1 MKCRDRL
8 KVTLCVLV
16 VLAMV
21 GVPWAEA
28 QRIESTTH
36 SGMSASI
43 STDSEY
49 LGAPP
54 ESVPAP
60 DSVER
65 QYVLAT
71 HPWNRQLE
79 RTIQAV
85 GGEIAYVHRP
95 TGIAMVRSRND
106 EFLSELGAAQHF
118 QFAEPDRFV
127 QWIDPVVDPLV
138 VTPGDDTHFQKQW
151 NLTALEAE
159 AAWAAGCEGE
169 GARVAVL
176 DGGINDT
183 HMDLAGQIDLT
194 CSLSFVEGEPFN
206 SDVGGFWHGSH
217 VAGIVAAADNQ
228 FGIVGVAPEAE
239 IMAVK
244 VLHEGSGSFGA
255 VIGGIL
261 FASDP
266 SAFGIGCA
274 ERADI
279 INMSLG
285 AAFFQR
291 QAPGFRSLLDKA
303 VNFAASKG
311 VLVLSAAGN
320 IPVDFGQLQDA
331 ISIPAQSGSGLG
343 IAATGPVG
351 WQATGA
357 MNFRRFASYSSWGE
371 DLVTLAGPG
380 GDFVYPGNEN
390 CTFDGTT
397 FPCWVFDM
405 VPAPCGGLGGTF
417 TCWAAGTSM
426 ATPAAAGVAA
436 LIVGDNPGIS
446 LGALKSKLKNT
457 ADDEGKLGK
466 DEFYGHGFVN
476 ARRACVE

>member
-1 MKCRDRL
+1 MKCGDMP
-8 KVTLCVLV
+8 KFVVCALV
-16 VLAMV
+16 VSALV
-21 GVPWAEA
+21 GAPWAEA
-28 QRIESTTH
+28 QPIGAAGNSTIP
-36 SGMSASI
+36 I
-43 STDSEY
+43 STSADSEY

-54 ESVPAP
+54 DSAPVP
-60 DSVER
+60 EWEEK
-65 QYVLAT
+65 QYVLAKR
-71 HPWNRQLE
+71 PWSQQLE
-79 RTIQAV
+79 RTIEAV
-85 GGEIAYVHRP
+85 GGEIVYVHRS

-106 EFLSELGAAQHF
+106 EFLSELTAAQYF
-118 QFAEPDRFV
+118 QFAALDRVV
-127 QWIDPVVDPLV
+127 QWVDPVVDPLV

-151 NLTALEAE
+151 NLTAIEAE

-183 HMDLAGQIDLT
+183 HMDLAGQIDIS

-206 SDVGGFWHGSH
+206 SDVGNFWHGSH

-244 VLHEGSGSFGA
+244 VLHDGSGTFGA

-266 SAFGIGCA
+266 GAFGVGCA

-320 IPVDFGQLQDA
+320 IPADFGQLQDT
-331 ISIPAQSGSGLG
+331 IMIPAMSGSGLA
-343 IAATGPVG
+343 ISATGPLG

-357 MNFRRFASYSSWGE
+357 MDFRRFASYSSWGE

-380 GDFVYPGNEN
+380 GDFAYPGNEE

-405 VPAPCGGLGGTF
+405 VPAPCGGIDGTF

-426 ATPAAAGVAA
+426 ATPAASGVAA
-436 LIVGDNPGIS
+436 LIVGQNPGIS
-446 LGALKSKLKNT
+446 LGALKNKLKNT